1 MVINATTR
9 RANEGLSI
17 SNQQQLDCLTAYSL
31 DMQRNIKAP
40 NYWPI
45 VTGNNRWPMYFITKG
60 KTFPCHGVIHTEYSG
75 FGVWKVQGWSR
86 TNPLNLWHPCI
97 PFVIVENTSI
107 SRISNTDI
115 DNTEEPGS
123 YDLRDIAKCSTIPC
137 ENIPPSAPT
146 GDEQI
151 NNIHVSRDVPKSRQ
165 LVLPYSLNIHIHPFG
180 IVNPKNHCYLNS
192 VIQLLLPILRTI
204 SYDFQFNSSTEGT
217 LSKYMLETA
226 YNAYS
231 STDVDVLKFQLV
243 QYNQFYDGKNQQDSS
258 ECLLMLIEIINKG
271 SVPYYGSHVSNSTG
285 VFLSDILFSFML
297 EKYIV
302 CNVCGL
308 RSPSIES
315 SGVLY
320 ISPTH
325 TSSMQELIMQ
335 GLQQKL
341 EKSCFRCNKNTWH
354 VESNHILQPP
364 NYLIIVVNRFRY
376 INNQFTK
383 DKCSIPMDM
392 TVVLGYHKFSL
403 QATID
408 HHGPSIY
415 SGHYT
420 TSVNCCN
427 RTFYCNDNKITEF
440 DMINTKNSSTA
451 YVVIYK
457 LIT

>member
-1 MVINATTR
+1 
-9 RANEGLSI
+9 
-17 SNQQQLDCLTAYSL
+17 
-31 DMQRNIKAP
+31 MQFVVLICF
-40 NYWPI
+40 
-45 VTGNNRWPMYFITKG
+45 VL
-60 KTFPCHGVIHTEYSG
+60 
-75 FGVWKVQGWSR
+75 
-86 TNPLNLWHPCI
+86 NPTIWH
-97 PFVIVENTSI
+97 
-107 SRISNTDI
+107 RDI
-115 DNTEEPGS
+115 
-123 YDLRDIAKCSTIPC
+123 DLRDIAKCSTIPC

-285 VFLSDILFSFML
+285 VSLSDILFSFML

-376 INNQFTK
+376 INNQFAK

-427 RTFYCNDNKITEF
+427 RTFYCNDKKITEF